1 MCVNFNCIFFR
12 KSMQLD
18 LNKSNKKTPFISG
31 AFSNRMG
38 RTMRIELTSVWF
50 TARCVNH
57 FTTFAKSQEIVYI
70 NISCL

>member
-18 LNKSNKKTPFISG
+18 LNKNNKKEPINGSKLF
-31 AFSNRMG
+31 RLG